1 LPGLWWPSF
10 SFGRPEHWTGTRIP
24 FSGTVTRAA
33 AERTDLA
40 WGRTAL
46 ALVVAAAV
54 FLRWMPLYGRFA
66 GALIATAALIALGIT
81 LARRRRYRRAVRGI
95 SQERML
101 ADVRSALFLSVAVVI
116 LAALGIYTVLL
127 LPLH

>member
-1 LPGLWWPSF
+1 MDRNQGPVLGHRDPGLQP
-10 SFGRPEHWTGTRIP
+10 
-24 FSGTVTRAA
+24 
-33 AERTDLA
+33 ERTDLA

-54 FLRWMPLYGRFA
+54 FLRWMPLYGWFA
-66 GALIATAALIALGIT
+66 GVLVATAALTALGIT

-95 SQERML
+95 SQERMR
-101 ADVRSALFLSVAVVI
+101 ADVRSALFLSAAVVV
-116 LAALGIYTVLL
+116 LAALGIYTVLF